1 MLENMKRVH
10 KDDTLNQREAT
21 IFFRLL
27 LVLPSHDCVFA
38 VWKFRG
44 AKRTPKSAQL
54 RFERTPHPNNL
65 DEDEILGE
73 AEDKSKRQ
81 KNGSFSL
88 IERVILSAGAM
99 LIFSVSF
106 QIDQMPEGE
115 VIVNG
120 G

>member
-1 MLENMKRVH
+1 VEVPWGKKKSTKL
-10 KDDTLNQREAT
+10 
-21 IFFRLL
+21 
-27 LVLPSHDCVFA
+27 
-38 VWKFRG
+38 
-44 AKRTPKSAQL
+44 KRTPKSAQL

-65 DEDEILGE
+65 DGDEVLGE
-73 AEDKSKRQ
+73 AEGKNKRQ

-115 VIVNG
+115 VNG
-120 G
+120 NRT